1 MSDVQ
6 NHELV
11 KFVGETVTRVCRLRY
26 QVGDRVTSRDDGS
39 VELVFASGATL
50 LCESGSDGD
59 SLRVRDTAWVDP
71 FAGPLSPENEE
82 FVRTSGK
89 WVRHDV
95 SDEPPFHEMINQK
108 IFDIA
113 PMTGIRK
120 DIRVAGELVRPL
132 LAFYA
137 IADELHVRS
146 LY

>member
-6 NHELV
+6 NHELA
-11 KFVGETVTRVCRLRY
+11 KFVGETVTRVFRLRY
-26 QVGDRVTSRDDGS
+26 QIGDRITSRDDGS
-39 VELVFASGATL
+39 VELVFASGAIL

-59 SLRVRDTAWVDP
+59 SVRVRDTAWIDP
-71 FAGPLSPENEE
+71 FAGPLSPENDE

-95 SDEPPFHEMINQK
+95 SEEQPFDEMINQK

-120 DIRVAGELVRPL
+120 TYGLLVNLSGPL